1 MSGSSEMENTDM
13 NNMNNTDAKIKTD
26 ALGVLPESLNGGT
39 TANRQLMAHIGPI
52 RAVIASKLGVKLEHM
67 RISNKMWNVLK
78 ELEAE
83 DRINAV
89 KKMEKE
95 KDIYRDISRGNFVVS
110 NSPPNNSPILPSSCA
125 MRQTLRDLPL
135 RAVLTMQV
143 YMSKEARNAGDSR
156 TLEETL
162 EDRAARIEIPKEVL
176 AKIDACWQLEE
187 QYKIACTQLHEDSDA
202 VTLVA
207 DEDGEDKSVTAPAFT
222 ALSERAK
229 MKKQQD
235 QEEKA
240 AMQDADKI
248 KIEQL
253 LKSEEAELSLLEDKL
268 DEQRRRKTSID
279 DELGKEKDQRDTL
292 EKEAVALARV
302 VLKSEGQEARD
313 KELRKLRVKNL
324 EAINGKEEEATKL
337 EDSIKQYKKEKAERD
352 ANIAKYRGK
361 IVQKRPAASSEQ
373 GGKKQKM

>member
-1 MSGSSEMENTDM
+1 M
-13 NNMNNTDAKIKTD
+13 
-26 ALGVLPESLNGGT
+26 
-39 TANRQLMAHIGPI
+39 H
-52 RAVIASKLGVKLEHM
+52 
-67 RISNKMWNVLK
+67 
-78 ELEAE
+78 
-83 DRINAV
+83 
-89 KKMEKE
+89 
-95 KDIYRDISRGNFVVS
+95 
-110 NSPPNNSPILPSSCA
+110 
-125 MRQTLRDLPL
+125 QTLRDLPL

-143 YMSKEARNAGDSR
+143 FMSTGARAAGMLAAK

-162 EDRAARIEIPKEVL
+162 EDRAARIEIPEEVL

-222 ALSERAK
+222 ALLERAK

-279 DELGKEKDQRDTL
+279 AELAKEKDQRDTL

-337 EDSIKQYKKEKAERD
+337 EDSIKQYKTEKAQREEK
-352 ANIAKYRGK
+352 IAKYRSK
-361 IVQKRPAASSEQ
+361 IGQKRPAASSEQ

>member
-1 MSGSSEMENTDM
+1 
-13 NNMNNTDAKIKTD
+13 
-26 ALGVLPESLNGGT
+26 
-39 TANRQLMAHIGPI
+39 
-52 RAVIASKLGVKLEHM
+52 
-67 RISNKMWNVLK
+67 
-78 ELEAE
+78 
-83 DRINAV
+83 
-89 KKMEKE
+89 
-95 KDIYRDISRGNFVVS
+95 
-110 NSPPNNSPILPSSCA
+110 
-125 MRQTLRDLPL
+125 
-135 RAVLTMQV
+135 MQV
-143 YMSKEARNAGDSR
+143 FMSTGARAAGDSN

-279 DELGKEKDQRDTL
+279 AELAKEKDQRDTL

-313 KELRKLRVKNL
+313 KDLRKLRVRNL

-337 EDSIKQYKKEKAERD
+337 EDSIKQYKKEKADRN

>member
-13 NNMNNTDAKIKTD
+13 NNMNTDAKIKTD
-26 ALGVLPESLNGGT
+26 ALGVLPEPLNGGT

-52 RAVIASKLGVKLEHM
+52 RAVIASKLGVKLDHM

-156 TLEETL
+156 TLDETL

-279 DELGKEKDQRDTL
+279 AELAKEKDQRDTL

-313 KELRKLRVKNL
+313 KDLRKLRVRNL

>member
-1 MSGSSEMENTDM
+1 
-13 NNMNNTDAKIKTD
+13 
-26 ALGVLPESLNGGT
+26 
-39 TANRQLMAHIGPI
+39 
-52 RAVIASKLGVKLEHM
+52 
-67 RISNKMWNVLK
+67 
-78 ELEAE
+78 
-83 DRINAV
+83 
-89 KKMEKE
+89 
-95 KDIYRDISRGNFVVS
+95 
-110 NSPPNNSPILPSSCA
+110 

-176 AKIDACWQLEE
+176 AKIDACWRLEK

-337 EDSIKQYKKEKAERD
+337 EDSIKQYKKEKADRD

-361 IVQKRPAASSEQ
+361 IVQKRPAASSER